1 MKVYKFYAEWCQP
14 CKMLSKVIEDAKD
27 KIDPSVEF
35 IEFDID
41 AEMMT
46 AVNYNVR
53 GVPTMV
59 IVDDAGKEIK
69 RQTGYMNEEKLLDFL
84 KV

>member
-59 IVDDAGKEIK
+59 IVDENNKEIK
-69 RQTGYMNEEKLLDFL
+69 RQSGYMNEEKLLEFL

>member
-27 KIDPSVEF
+27 KIDPSVEL

-69 RQTGYMNEEKLLDFL
+69 RQSGYMNEEKLLEFL

>member
-69 RQTGYMNEEKLLDFL
+69 RQTGYMNEEKLLEFL

>member
-14 CKMLSKVIEDAKD
+14 CKMLSKVIEDSKD

-69 RQTGYMNEEKLLDFL
+69 RQSGYMNEEKLLEFL

>member
-27 KIDPSVEF
+27 KIDPSVEL